1 MEGWREDGEGGR
13 EGVEISFSLRGLTL
27 SLSSF
32 SVAAAA
38 AAAPIPATSS
48 RIAQRQTAVAAA
60 APVAMREEWK
70 SAQGW
75 TIECSR
81 GCVNTAS
88 GRGARVHAT

>member
-32 SVAAAA
+32 SVAAA

-75 TIECSR
+75 TKEWSR
-81 GCVNTAS
+81 GCVNPAS